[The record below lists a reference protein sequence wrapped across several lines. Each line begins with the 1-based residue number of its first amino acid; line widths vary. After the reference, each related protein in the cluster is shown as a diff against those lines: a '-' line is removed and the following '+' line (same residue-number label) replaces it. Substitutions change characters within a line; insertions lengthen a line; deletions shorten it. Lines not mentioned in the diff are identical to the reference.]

1 MTRPLHP
8 PPHPR
13 ALPAPRVSAGAR
25 LPDLTVQARRR
36 LRGGPAAGEGGEGAL
51 PDPQVSAPGA
61 GGGWGRRREPRPLR
75 RKLEKPVALG
85 ENSAGPGWP
94 RAVVGWQWVRAGPST
109 QAGRS
114 GIESDKVIELIN
126 KIVRVHT
133 RSKLSGAPATET
145 QRALLL
151 SPVCRFS
158 PLQQRSG
165 SQALGTDGP
174 GFPPGSATSYS
185 PVLLASVF
193 SYRVYLG
200 FLLILIFL
208 YAMKLRTWL
217 LVMAPNSSDVHLKLS
232 DEWWKAL
239 RFGSRAARPGASICS
254 QKRGAGRAVAPDLAF
269 CQLRAV
275 WPFWSLPVRVFYYLG
290 VNRD

>member
-1 MTRPLHP
+1 MSPVPFGGSWRSQWRLVRTQLG
-8 PPHPR
+8 R
-13 ALPAPRVSAGAR
+13 AGRGPWWAGNGSGLARAPR
-25 LPDLTVQARRR
+25 
-36 LRGGPAAGEGGEGAL
+36 
-51 PDPQVSAPGA
+51 
-61 GGGWGRRREPRPLR
+61 
-75 RKLEKPVALG
+75 
-85 ENSAGPGWP
+85 
-94 RAVVGWQWVRAGPST
+94 
-109 QAGRS
+109 QAGLGLR
-114 GIESDKVIELIN
+114 VIELIN
-126 KIVRVHT
+126 KIIRVHT

-239 RFGSRAARPGASICS
+239 RFRSRAARPGASICS